1 MTCSDTVLH
10 CVMDCLGFSEAPVHF
25 KVWEIGLSEQ
35 ILFSLC
41 FICFVL
47 FISVVI
53 EVSVTG
59 LQAISLLSNGD
70 FA

>member
-10 CVMDCLGFSEAPVHF
+10 RVMDYLGFSEAPVHS
-25 KVWEIGLSEQ
+25 KIWEMGLSEQ

-47 FISVVI
+47 FISVMI
-53 EVSVTG
+53 KVSVTG
-59 LQAISLLSNGD
+59 LQAVFLFSNGD